1 VTAIALAAPA
11 PLRAPRARVAH
22 EELVPRLNRQSVLKH
37 FDAYADVDWD
47 APEMQIDVSDP
58 RFERPAD
65 HGLGKTAWYRALPQA
80 TRARLGLHMALAQL
94 RIGIDFES
102 VLSRGLL
109 ELASTHEPGSPE
121 LRYAYHEVIEE
132 AQHSLMFQ
140 EVIARAGLPVRGLEG
155 LDRWGA
161 RRVPALGRTFPELF
175 FLHVLG
181 GEAPIDHAQ
190 KLELARRDALH
201 PLFRRVMQIHVTEE
215 ARHIS
220 FAKSWLRERM
230 PRTSALRMLRLRLHT
245 PFVLAVMARQMIE
258 PPRWLLDLYGV
269 PAAVR
274 REAFHEDPEHR
285 RRLAEGIRP
294 LRDLSVEIGIVTPA
308 LVPLWRRLGLWS
320 GSPALLSH
328 GA

>member
-1 VTAIALAAPA
+1 MTAIALAAPNA
-11 PLRAPRARVAH
+11 LRAPRARIAH
-22 EELVPRLNRQSVLKH
+22 AELLPRLNRQSVVKH

-47 APEMQIDVSDP
+47 APEMQIDPEDP

-65 HGLGKTAWYRALPQA
+65 HGIGRTAWYRTLPA
-80 TRARLGLHMALAQL
+80 ERRARFGLHIALAQL

-109 ELASTHEPGSPE
+109 ELASVHQPGSPE

-140 EVIARAGLPVRGLEG
+140 EFIARAGLPVRGLEG

-161 RRVPALGRTFPELF
+161 RRVPKLGRTFPELF

-181 GEAPIDHAQ
+181 GETPVDHAQ
-190 KLELARRDALH
+190 KLELARRDELH
-201 PLFRRVMQIHVTEE
+201 PLLRRIMQIHVTEE

-220 FAKSWLRERM
+220 FAKSWLREHM
-230 PRTSALRMLRLRLHT
+230 PRTSRLRMLRLRIHA
-245 PFVLAVMARQMIE
+245 PFLLAVMARQMME

-269 PAAVR
+269 PKAVR
-274 REAFHEDPEHR
+274 REAFHDDLEHR
-285 RRLAEGIRP
+285 RRLAQGVRP
-294 LRDLSVEIGIVTPA
+294 LRELCAEIGILTPE
-308 LVPLWRRLGLWS
+308 LVPLWRSLGLVA
-320 GSPALLSH
+320 PARLSLP
-328 GA
+328 G

>member
-1 VTAIALAAPA
+1 MTAIALAAPG
-11 PLRAPRARVAH
+11 PRAPRARIAH
-22 EELVPRLNRQSVLKH
+22 AELVPRLNRQSVVKH

-47 APEMQIDVSDP
+47 APEHRIDPEDP

-65 HGLGKTAWYRALPQA
+65 HGLGKTAWYRALPA
-80 TRARLGLHMALAQL
+80 ETRARLGLHMALAQL
-94 RIGIDFES
+94 RLGIDFES

-109 ELASTHEPGSPE
+109 ELASVHEPGSPE

-140 EVIARAGLPVRGLEG
+140 ELVARGGLPVRGLSG
-155 LDRWGA
+155 LDLLGA
-161 RRVPALGRTFPELF
+161 RRVPKLGRTFPELF

-181 GEAPIDHAQ
+181 GEAPIDHAH

-220 FAKSWLRERM
+220 FAKSWLREHV
-230 PRTSALRMLRLRLHT
+230 PRTSALRMLRLRIHT
-245 PFVLAVMARQMIE
+245 PIVFAVMARQMIE

-269 PAAVR
+269 PTAVR
-274 REAFHEDPEHR
+274 REAFHDDVEHR

-294 LRDLSVEIGIVTPA
+294 LRDLCAEIGVITP
-308 LVPLWRRLGLWS
+308 LFEPVWRSLGLWA
-320 GSPALLSH
+320 PARPSLV
-328 GA
+328 A

>member
-1 VTAIALAAPA
+1 MTAIALIAPV
-11 PLRAPRARVAH
+11 LRAPRARVPHA
-22 EELVPRLNRQSVLKH
+22 ELVPRLNRQSVTKH
-37 FDAYADVDWD
+37 FDAYADVDWE
-47 APEMQIDVSDP
+47 AAENQIDPSDP

-65 HGLGKTAWYRALPQA
+65 HGIGKTAWYRGLEGA
-80 TRARLGLHMALAQL
+80 TRARFGLHMALAQL

-201 PLFRRVMQIHVTEE
+201 PLLRRVMQIHVTEE

-220 FAKSWLRERM
+220 FAKSWLRERI
-230 PRTSALRMLRLRLHT
+230 PSTSSLRMARLRLHT
-245 PFVLAVMARQMIE
+245 PFVLAVMAKQMIE

-269 PAAVR
+269 PKGVR
-274 REAFHEDPEHR
+274 REAFHDDPEHR
-285 RRLAEGIRP
+285 RRIAEGVRP
-294 LRDLSVEIGIVTPA
+294 LRDLCAEVGILTPFTA
-308 LVPLWRRLGLWS
+308 PLWRSLGIWAPTPARLSL
-320 GSPALLSH
+320 PA
-328 GA
+328 